1 MLMPEEFIFT
11 LSTDLDYTDSSG
23 NATTRELICK
33 APVSKHEKTASDL
46 QQMLAKAMMD
56 AAKLLSN
63 EQIAVAAEAEKKAKE
78 KKGELT
84 AAPEEPEKMDAG
96 AILMSI
102 KSSSIDFF
110 AYKNLVYDLLCS
122 DLCFMK
128 DNDSNNPMTRTLLS
142 DMSLQDKDKLVG
154 EYSANFIMASF

>member
-1 MLMPEEFIFT
+1 MLMPEEFVFT
-11 LSTDLDYTDSSG
+11 LSSDLAYMGSSG
-23 NATTRELICK
+23 DSTTRELICK
-33 APVSKHEKTASDL
+33 APVSKHEKTVSDL

-56 AAKLLSN
+56 AAKSLSR
-63 EQIAVAAEAEKKAKE
+63 EQLAEAGKKDKE
-78 KKGELT
+78 ELT
-84 AAPEEPEKMDAG
+84 TAQKEPEKMDAA
-96 AILMSI
+96 AILMSV

-128 DNDSNNPMTRTLLS
+128 GNDSNSVMTKTLLS
-142 DMSLQDKDKLVG
+142 EMSLQDKDKLVG